1 LPYAR
6 GALRRPDTT
15 SEMTVRQRIYNDAGG
30 YRTRATTARMYF
42 AGDRHPHWHLRDL
55 EEFALERLDNGVL
68 VGTGAKH
75 GFCFFDNYP
84 FGSVQARYYRGC
96 GKNPDALWVR
106 MGFSRGWGDRYG
118 ARLPDQYID
127 ITGLVSGSYRL
138 RATADAADWFLETD
152 NTNNFTWVDIQISG
166 NSVSVIKY
174 GPAAQPI

>member
-1 LPYAR
+1 
-6 GALRRPDTT
+6 
-15 SEMTVRQRIYNDAGG
+15 MTVRQRIYIDAGD

-42 AGDRHPHWHLRDL
+42 AGDGHTHWHLRDL

-84 FGSVQARYYRGC
+84 FGSVRACYYRGC

-106 MGFSRGWGDRYG
+106 MGLSRGWGDRYG
-118 ARLPDQYID
+118 ARLPDQYIG
-127 ITGLVSGSYRL
+127 ITELVSGSYRL
-138 RATADAADWFLETD
+138 RATADAADWFSETD
-152 NTNNFTWVDIQISG
+152 NTNNFTWVDIRISG
-166 NSVSVIKY
+166 NSVSVIEY